1 MKFKLWGQFIF
12 LVIFFTG
19 CLPVISTELDYPS
32 NHSSLA
38 ESQITE
44 LTLTQITTATTTAT
58 TIPTGT
64 PFLPF
69 TATTTPIPPTTTP
82 TVDPNKILLGPGDV
96 LIPIL
101 MYHHVSPY
109 SAGSEYAVSLDQF
122 RRQMQW
128 LQEQGYQTIL
138 VSDMVEA
145 VKDGKLL
152 PLKPIILTF
161 DDGFKDVYENAFPLL
176 TEFGFTAT
184 IYLIEDVINKH
195 PYMTDEMVE
204 TLITAGWEIG
214 NHSKSHAHLPT
225 SRDLENEV
233 CLSRARLIERFNQP
247 FESFA
252 YPYAA
257 KDDKSIQAVKDCGYT
272 SSAGNGSFTI
282 QTEERLFFFSRREI
296 KSYFDMQRFIT
307 TVTDVR

>member
-12 LVIFFTG
+12 VLVFMTG
-19 CLPVISTELDYPS
+19 CTPMTSTDLDSPS
-32 NHSSLA
+32 ILSSLSD
-38 ESQITE
+38 SQTTETTDTQLIT
-44 LTLTQITTATTTAT
+44 ITSTVTN
-58 TIPTGT
+58 IPTGT

-69 TATTTPIPPTTTP
+69 TSTPTPIPPTITS
-82 TVDPNKILLGPGDV
+82 TVDPNMTLFGPGDV

-101 MYHHVSPY
+101 MYHHVTPNST
-109 SAGSEYAVSLDQF
+109 GSEYAVSLDQF

-128 LQEQGYQTIL
+128 LQEQGYQTVL

-145 VKDGKLL
+145 VKNGKLL

-176 TEFGFTAT
+176 TELGFAAT

-204 TLITAGWEIG
+204 TLIDEGWEIG

-233 CLSRARLIERFNQP
+233 CLSRARLIERFQQP

-257 KDDKSIQAVKDCGYT
+257 KDEKSIQAVKDCGYT
-272 SSAGNGSFTI
+272 SGAGNGSFTI